1 MARRYNFKTTSGSS
15 VLPVTNGD
23 YFTDSLDPSFND
35 GQVYLEFFN
44 SASDAGT
51 FTNAVT
57 PTSGTITVSA
67 SPLGNAF
74 LRDVSGVTI
83 SASTVS
89 VPNATYTPP
98 IISGA
103 AVSAKVTLTGIVGA
117 THCRVVIDRSES

>member
-23 YFTDSLDPSFND
+23 YFTDALDPSFND

-57 PTSGTITVSA
+57 PTAGTITVSA

-74 LRDVSGVTI
+74 LRDAGSVTI
-83 SASTVS
+83 SAPSVS
-89 VPNATYTPP
+89 VPDATYTPP
-98 IISGA
+98 LISGA
-103 AVSAKVTLTGIVGA
+103 AVIAKITFAGITGA
-117 THCRVVIDRSES
+117 THCRAVIDRSES